1 MVLGMAIAQQAAT
14 GLSLREQV
22 AAEVRAW
29 RARLKITQKEMGAV
43 LAIYTAVAQRE
54 IRATILAALDQ
65 PGTAA

>member
-29 RARLKITQKEMGAV
+29 RLG
-43 LAIYTAVAQRE
+43 
-54 IRATILAALDQ
+54 
-65 PGTAA
+65 